1 MLEWMRKRFKGTII
15 WLIIGIITI
24 VFFLGTSDYLLN
36 RNFNPKIVAKV
47 NNQIIDIDTV
57 NAYYHEQ
64 IKQHA
69 NKKSYSQIDLDP
81 QKIKNKIIIELINQS
96 AILTGLK
103 KSGFIINDEQLV
115 QIVKTFPHFQENGN
129 FSHEKYVTFLK
140 QANFTELQYQQLLKE
155 HLLQEQLYSSIF
167 FTSFVPSNEVNNFI
181 TQWKQTR
188 DFGFVKIPVN
198 KFINQSIATQE
209 FEEQQIKNYYSSNEN
224 LFIQPE
230 TVSISYLEL
239 APNKLKEQVIISKE
253 ELFKYYQEH
262 INYYTLPELVHVKHI
277 LILESNEAKTK
288 ITELLDKLKK
298 QNQKFDQL
306 AKQYSEDS
314 YSKDK
319 GGDLGWIGRHETDP
333 NFEKAAFSLKKPGE
347 ISDVVHSKFGYH
359 IIQLNSIRPSTI
371 SPFEQVLL
379 EVTEHYKEEIA
390 QHKLQTI
397 IEEFE
402 NGNLENEDLENIANK
417 FNLPLQHAGPFD
429 SHGEVNGIASYN
441 EVVLAAFDPKHF
453 NKNSKLIKLNNEKLV
468 VLKTIKHIKSSKK
481 TIEEAS
487 PEIKRLLQ
495 YNQAKE
501 KATQLGLI
509 IAKELLHSSNP
520 NKIIKS
526 YGLEWT
532 LVNKAARDL
541 VDNNINLEILKTA
554 FTLTNNKK
562 QKTFTDNNGDVIIVQ
577 LLNIHNIE
585 DLSKQPIN
593 QIHNQLNILYAQIE
607 QKLFEQDLIN
617 HANIKIFNQLNKL
630 EGLEYDNTPKS

>member
-36 RNFNPKIVAKV
+36 RNFNPRIIAKV

-57 NAYYHEQ
+57 NTYYKEQ

-81 QKIKNKIIIELINQS
+81 QKIKNKIIVELINQS

-115 QIVKTFPHFQENGN
+115 QIVKTFPQFQENDK
-129 FSHEKYVTFLK
+129 FSHEKYATFLK

-167 FTSFVPSNEVNNFI
+167 LTSFVPSNEVNNFI

-188 DFGFVKIPVN
+188 DFGFVKIPAN
-198 KFINQSIATQE
+198 KFINKSTATQE

-239 APNKLKEQVIISKE
+239 ATNKLKEQIIISKE

-262 INYYTLPELVHVKHI
+262 INYYTLPELVNVKHI
-277 LILESNEAKTK
+277 LILESNEAKAK

-319 GGDLGWIGRHETDP
+319 GGELGWIGRHETDP

-371 SPFEQVLL
+371 SPFEQILPQ
-379 EVTEHYKEEIA
+379 VTEHYKEEIA

-402 NGNLENEDLENIANK
+402 NGNLENENLENIANK
-417 FNLPLQHAGPFD
+417 FNLPLQYAGPFD
-429 SHGEVNGIASYN
+429 SRGEANGIASYS
-441 EVVLAAFDPKHF
+441 EVVLAAFDPKHL
-453 NKNSKLIKLNNEKLV
+453 NKNSKLIKLTNEKLV
-468 VLKTIKHIKSSKK
+468 VLKTIKYIKSNKK

-487 PEIKRLLQ
+487 PEIKKLLQ

-501 KATQLGLI
+501 KAKQQGLI
-509 IAKELLHSSNP
+509 IAKELLHSSNH
-520 NKIIKS
+520 NKTIKS

-541 VDNNINLEILKTA
+541 VNNNINLEILKTA

-585 DLSKQPIN
+585 DLSTQPIN
-593 QIHNQLNILYAQIE
+593 QIHNQLTILYAQIE